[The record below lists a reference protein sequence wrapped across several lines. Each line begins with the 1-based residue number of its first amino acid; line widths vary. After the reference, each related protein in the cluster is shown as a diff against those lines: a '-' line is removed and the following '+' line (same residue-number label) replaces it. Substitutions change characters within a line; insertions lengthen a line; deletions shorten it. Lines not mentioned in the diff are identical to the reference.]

1 MWTWKA
7 PEDDLAQEMMY
18 DLEMNFNKI
27 APFAKKD
34 TAKEFQDH
42 AAKTQDTLVDAF
54 ENADKT
60 PWSTLSR
67 TLRLRRSNAKFSA
80 C

>member
-1 MWTWKA
+1 
-7 PEDDLAQEMMY
+7 MY
-18 DLEMNFNKI
+18 DLEMNSNKI

-54 ENADKT
+54 EKAEVAEIK
-60 PWSTLSR
+60 R
-67 TLRLRRSNAKFSA
+67 EVLRVLTRLPAVNHPGV
-80 C
+80 